1 MPTEE
6 LKQQL
11 LSVGSEGV
19 VRGGKI
25 TGEYDFYRY
34 VAALEGKTVRWTL
47 ELVPVLKNRCL
58 KGAFKS
64 SLLLRHDD

>member
-47 ELVPVLKNRCL
+47 EL
-58 KGAFKS
+58 
-64 SLLLRHDD
+64 LLRHDD

>member
-34 VAALEGKTVRWTL
+34 GSCAGRQDRSLDAGVSACVKKQV
-47 ELVPVLKNRCL
+47 
-58 KGAFKS
+58 FK
-64 SLLLRHDD
+64 RRVQKQFVIKA